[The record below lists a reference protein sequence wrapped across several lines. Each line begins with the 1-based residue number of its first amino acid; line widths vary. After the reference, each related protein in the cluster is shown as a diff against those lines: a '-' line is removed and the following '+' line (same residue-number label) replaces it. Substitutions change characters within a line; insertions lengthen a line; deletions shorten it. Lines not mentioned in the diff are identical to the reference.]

1 MQPVVANLERKCA
14 GNVTF
19 VHADVD
25 KSKYQKLA
33 SEYRVNAIP
42 RFVLLDP
49 SGKVVK
55 QWIGTTSQTDFDGA
69 MSRICAEAQ

>member
-1 MQPVVANLERKCA
+1 MQPVVANLEKQCA

-19 VHADVD
+19 IHADVD
-25 KSKYQKLA
+25 KSKYQDLV

-42 RFVLLDP
+42 RFVLLNP

-55 QWIGTTSQTDFDGA
+55 QWLGTTSSGEFDQSMG
-69 MSRICAEAQ
+69 SICASQ

>member
-1 MQPVVANLERKCA
+1 MQPVVANLEKQCA

-19 VHADVD
+19 IHADVD
-25 KSKYQKLA
+25 QRKYQEMA

-42 RFVLLDP
+42 RFVLLNP

-55 QWIGTTSQTDFDGA
+55 QWVGTTSRAEFDKSMG
-69 MSRICAEAQ
+69 SICAGQ

>member
-14 GNVTF
+14 GEVTF
-19 VHADVD
+19 IHADVD
-25 KSKYQKLA
+25 QRKYQEMA
-33 SEYRVNAIP
+33 SKYRVNAIP

-55 QWIGTTSQTDFDGA
+55 QWVGTTFKAEFDKSMG
-69 MSRICAEAQ
+69 SICAGQ